1 MSLIIN
7 AVAFLIVI
15 GILVTVHEF
24 GHFWVARRCGVG
36 VERFSIGFG
45 RVVLRRFGRDGVEY
59 ALSAI
64 PLGGYVKMV
73 DEREGSVP
81 EDQLHRAFNRKPLW
95 QRNAVIVAGP
105 AFNFIFAILVFWGL
119 FLLGDTVMR
128 PVLDDVPPQ
137 TPAAEAGFQSGDEIR
152 RVGSKEVS
160 GWSEVMR
167 EVLAQG
173 AGNASLP
180 VTVRTAEGSER
191 TRQLDVA
198 AIGPAGQQEDP
209 MQALGWRPQRPPLPA
224 AIRQVLPDTPAA
236 RAGLEAGDRL
246 EAIGGQSIDQW
257 QGLVDGIEA
266 HRGQSMRITLVRDGE
281 RRQLAVAVP
290 DEGKIGVAPAA
301 PEPDDLAPYQRRI
314 EYGPIAALGR
324 GLTETW
330 DYLRLTVTIAAKI
343 VTGDASTRNISGPVS
358 IAEYAGTS
366 ATYGIKP
373 FLNLLGTISISL
385 GLINLF
391 PVPVLDGGHLLF
403 NTCEW
408 VMGRPLSEHAQSVG
422 TQIGLALIVMLM
434 ALALYNDL
442 LRVMG
447 VG

>member
-1 MSLIIN
+1 MSLILN
-7 AVAFLIVI
+7 AAAFLVVI

-45 RVVLRRFGRDGVEY
+45 RVLLRRYGRDGVEY

-73 DEREGSVP
+73 DEREGTVP
-81 EDQLHRAFNRKPLW
+81 ADQRHRAFNRKPLW

-105 AFNFIFAILVFWGL
+105 AANFLFAIVVFWGL
-119 FLLGDTVMR
+119 FLLGDTVIR
-128 PVLDDVPPQ
+128 PVLDDVPTQ
-137 TPAAEAGFQSGDEIR
+137 TPAAAASFEAGDEIL
-152 RVGSKEVS
+152 RVGGKPVR

-167 EVLAQG
+167 EVLARG
-173 AGNASLP
+173 AGNTSLP
-180 VTVRTAEGSER
+180 IAVRTAQGDER
-191 TRQLDVA
+191 IRNLDVA
-198 AIGPAGQQEDP
+198 AIGAVGQQENP
-209 MQALGWRPQRPPLPA
+209 MEALGWRPQRPPLPA
-224 AIRQVLPDTPAA
+224 KISRVQPDSPAQ
-236 RAGLEAGDRL
+236 RGGVEAGDRL
-246 EAIGGQSIDQW
+246 VAISGQAVDRW
-257 QGLVDGIEA
+257 QGLVDAIEA
-266 HRGQSMRITLVRDGE
+266 HRGEGMRITVERDGE
-281 RRQLAVAVP
+281 RRELTVAVP
-290 DEGKIGVAPAA
+290 EEGKIGVAPTP
-301 PEPDDLAPYQRRI
+301 PEPEDLAPYQDRV
-314 EYGPIAALGR
+314 EYGPIGALRR
-324 GLTETW
+324 GIGETW
-330 DYLRLTVTIAAKI
+330 DYLRLTVTIAGKI

-366 ATYGIKP
+366 ASYGIKP
-373 FLNLLGTISISL
+373 FLNLLGMISISL

-408 VMGRPLSEHAQSVG
+408 VMGRPLSEHVQSVA
-422 TQIGLALIVMLM
+422 TQIGLALIAMLM
-434 ALALYNDL
+434 AMALYNDL